1 MTRPDAPPGDPM
13 QGPLQDLRHAIRALR
28 PHLETPDQEA
38 ELAVIEAAL
47 ARLSAPRSAVAAL
60 RDFDPARLGHLLEI
74 TGPDLAVELLA
85 RLTED
90 LTATR
95 DLLETGAAEADWKH
109 LREGSHVLI
118 SLSGSVGALSLQE
131 MSEDLNAIAHRQDR
145 SALDALMPP
154 LTGELA
160 TLIQLIR
167 ATRPPLGAF
176 R

>member
-1 MTRPDAPPGDPM
+1 MTRPDAPTRDPM
-13 QGPLQDLRHAIRALR
+13 QGPLQDLRHAIQALR

-47 ARLSAPRSAVAAL
+47 TRLSAPRSTATPL
-60 RDFDPARLGHLLEI
+60 RDFDPARLGHLLDI
-74 TGPDLAVELLA
+74 TGPELAVELLA

-118 SLSGSVGALSLQE
+118 SLSGSVGALSLQA
-131 MSEDLNAIAHRQDR
+131 MSEELNAIAHRQDR
-145 SALDALMPP
+145 NALDALMPP

-167 ATRPPLGAF
+167 ATRPPLGTF